1 MKNKYW
7 LIVLVLFLL
16 LSCDLDTSRTVQFY
30 ASSTSGFVSG
40 NYLWIGGFNSIAD
53 KPSPWSVEVE
63 TEKDDYVILTIFNSL
78 GTGTV
83 TAKIYVD
90 GTLFREISGTDWDI
104 VQVAGYVE

>member
-1 MKNKYW
+1 MKRIW

-53 KPSPWSVEVE
+53 KPSPWSVDVG
-63 TEKDDYVILTIFNSL
+63 TEKDDYVILTVFNSL

-90 GTLFREISGTDWDI
+90 GALFREISGTNWDI
-104 VQVAGYVE
+104 VQIAGYVE